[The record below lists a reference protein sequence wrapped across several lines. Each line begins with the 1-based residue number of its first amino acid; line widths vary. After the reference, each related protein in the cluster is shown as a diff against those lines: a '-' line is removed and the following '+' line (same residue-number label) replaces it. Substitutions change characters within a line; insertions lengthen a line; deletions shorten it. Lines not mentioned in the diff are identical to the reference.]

1 MIDGLRLSIP
11 QRMGFLR
18 FTLICSLIVSIFLS
32 FNLWGG
38 YRSFPYAPASD
49 FIFIVPPY
57 DFLLSA
63 AAILFWICALFLVKQ
78 RLFIILSFGLC
89 CVLVWHDLNR
99 LQPWFYIYNCML
111 IVFVFYNGR
120 VDDPNKFTSVFIILQ
135 LIFASVYFYG
145 GISQLNSRFIESSF
159 AEVIAPMAKL
169 MSNRQFLFFKKAGTF
184 MPYVFMFIGLAF
196 TISPFRYLGISLAVC
211 IHLLL
216 LVFLFPSEKNG
227 NYALWFSNLSFLVM
241 LILLFSGKTKQR
253 YFSPVFL
260 FKMPVFYLMVLLLII
275 LPSLNIVN
283 RWPDFLSANYK
294 SGNNNDALIIL
305 NQSTKDKL
313 PYYLQ
318 GFCQP
323 YKHAYVFNFDS
334 WTKHEIHTTCF
345 PEPRVFTS
353 IYKGLIK
360 VSGADVKDIQLVLK
374 PKDKLLCKP

>member
-1 MIDGLRLSIP
+1 
-11 QRMGFLR
+11 
-18 FTLICSLIVSIFLS
+18 
-32 FNLWGG
+32 
-38 YRSFPYAPASD
+38 
-49 FIFIVPPY
+49 
-57 DFLLSA
+57 
-63 AAILFWICALFLVKQ
+63 
-78 RLFIILSFGLC
+78 
-89 CVLVWHDLNR
+89 
-99 LQPWFYIYNCML
+99 ML

-135 LIFASVYFYG
+135 LIFASVYFYS
-145 GISQLNSRFIESSF
+145 GISQLNSRFIESIF

-260 FKMPVFYLMVLLLII
+260 FKMPVFYLIVLLFII
-275 LPSLNIVN
+275 LPALNTVN
-283 RWPDFLSANYK
+283 RWPDFLSANFK
-294 SGNNNDALIIL
+294 SGNNHTALIIL
-305 NQSTKDKL
+305 NQRTKDKL

-318 GFCQP
+318 HFCQP
-323 YKHAYVFNFDS
+323 YKHAYIFNFDS

-345 PEPRVFTS
+345 PESIVFTG

-360 VSGADVKDIQLVLK
+360 VSGAGVKDIQLILK